1 MDIVHRRG
9 TVRGAALLLKIDAQV
24 KVNFEQA
31 LKYPMKYPPS
41 DRVEYYRS
49 TAGLALARSST
60 GS

>member
-31 LKYPMKYPPS
+31 LKYPPS

-49 TAGLALARSST
+49 TAGPGYSNQGTFHHCS
-60 GS
+60 

>member
-31 LKYPMKYPPS
+31 LKYPPS

>member
-31 LKYPMKYPPS
+31 LKYPPS
-41 DRVEYYRS
+41 DRVEYRYLYAS
-49 TAGLALARSST
+49 
-60 GS
+60 